1 MGVPNGSDAAGG
13 QDGGG
18 GGGGGGGADIFASA
32 TAASATA
39 ELSLAGDSLGT
50 LASGLQRRL
59 CLFVCA
65 SQVNMLWAFILNMAS
80 QCGHFKLSGDNK
92 LYEHL

>member
-13 QDGGG
+13 RDGGG
-18 GGGGGGGADIFASA
+18 GGGGGGDADIFASA

-39 ELSLAGDSLGT
+39 ELSVAGDSLGT
-50 LASGLQRRL
+50 LASGLQRRF
-59 CLFVCA
+59 CLFACV
-65 SQVNMLWAFILNMAS
+65 SKVSILLAFILNMFS